1 MAKSSHRNCAQIRL
15 VKPHG
20 TKFPWFLRS
29 ERPSITLPSI
39 LLGVALSISFFV
51 GYTLRCEIQFLIL
64 STWISC
70 LGQYWLTTRA
80 VLVEKKW
87 TSLLIVGDHGKM
99 GPELGRNGAHPL
111 MTVWKLTQLQ
121 KQLKKRSCSLSDAA
135 IFKFF
140 KIIKNSIWLHFAAW
154 FFVDVLYCAPDLTQ
168 CG

>member
-29 ERPSITLPSI
+29 EPIDHFALDLVRCCSFYLFFWVHSTVWDPIFNLVNMNFVSRPI
-39 LLGVALSISFFV
+39 LTNDSGPFSSK
-51 GYTLRCEIQFLIL
+51 
-64 STWISC
+64 
-70 LGQYWLTTRA
+70 
-80 VLVEKKW
+80 KKW

-99 GPELGRNGAHPL
+99 APELGRNGAHPL

-140 KIIKNSIWLHFAAW
+140 KIIKNSIWLHFAAS
-154 FFVDVLYCAPDLTQ
+154 FFVDVLY
-168 CG
+168 